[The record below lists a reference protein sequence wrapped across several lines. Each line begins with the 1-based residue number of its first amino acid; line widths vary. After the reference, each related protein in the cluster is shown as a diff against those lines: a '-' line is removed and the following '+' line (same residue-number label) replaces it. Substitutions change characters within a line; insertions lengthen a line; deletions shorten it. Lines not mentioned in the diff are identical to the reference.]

1 MPANEVVVFRTL
13 VTILSQDPADDTNVL
28 KHMRRAH
35 VRQSE
40 VGPDFFFG
48 KSEVGI
54 REKNWFAV
62 NAWNFG
68 VRTGQEKNYD
78 LSAEF
83 FRLASEF
90 YGVVGAGETDGND
103 VMVCKSIVLAVSA
116 IIAGEKHRKSELI
129 ETEVREAIELLGR
142 AGKVANCRLLIYF

>member
-1 MPANEVVVFRTL
+1 MPVNEVVVFRTL
-13 VTILSQDPADDTNVL
+13 VTILSQDPTDETNVL
-28 KHMRRAH
+28 KHMKRALA
-35 VRQSE
+35 RQTE
-40 VGPDFFFG
+40 VGPDLFFG
-48 KSEVGI
+48 KSEVGT

-90 YGVVGAGETDGND
+90 YGVVVSDGETDEND

-116 IIAGEKHRKSELI
+116 LIAGEKHSKSTLL

-142 AGKVANCRLLIYF
+142 AGKVSNCR